1 MASYDCMT
9 NVILYFRPPTITC
22 QSFIMEFNKGDA
34 VKIKGSNLFGK
45 VVAQGA
51 DNMISVKLDN
61 GAYMHAPE
69 SLLTPVAETATPE
82 THDHVTG
89 RFKKGHKPMANASR
103 KRNQMKYCRETILSQ
118 LQPFLEDLGTLIEQI
133 DEPGDKILAISRIM
147 PYSMPK
153 LATVEVKDKEPR
165 NLNAE
170 ERIAKLNAA
179 YHGKPDPTE
188 EEEEE

>member
-1 MASYDCMT
+1 
-9 NVILYFRPPTITC
+9 
-22 QSFIMEFNKGDA
+22 MEFNNGAA

-82 THDHVTG
+82 THDPVTG

-153 LATVEVKDKEPR
+153 LASVEV
-165 NLNAE
+165 
-170 ERIAKLNAA
+170 
-179 YHGKPDPTE
+179 
-188 EEEEE
+188 